1 MTERVR
7 FAPSPTGPLHIGGV
21 RTALFNYLFAKKNNG
36 VFVLR
41 VEDTDQKRKV
51 EKSEEYIFE
60 SLKWAGISP
69 DESVLNPGK
78 FGPYRQSERNEIYK
92 RYIDELIQK
101 KGAYYAFDSSERLS
115 EEREKAERKGGAFK
129 YNYEN
134 RELFENSLN
143 LSETETQN
151 RIRKGDPYVIRLW
164 IKPNEEVIGKDEIRN
179 TIRVKSNELEDKIL
193 VKADGTPTYHL
204 ANVID
209 DHCME
214 ITTVIRGEEWLPSL
228 PIHILIYE
236 KFGWDKPKFV
246 HLPLIL
252 NPSGKGKLSKRDGDK
267 NGYPVFPIRWK
278 DELDGYR
285 EKGFLP
291 AAHLNY
297 IAQLGWS
304 TNAEDEI
311 MDLKDIVREFDLK
324 NVQKGGARFDYEKAK
339 WINQQHIKRLEKEEL
354 VKLIKSKRKDLEG
367 SYDTKQIFE
376 IAELIQDRIV
386 LITDIENLCAMFLE
400 KPKEYD
406 LKILKK
412 LEKHNIIELISKIE
426 KLIEFSDIYQLKDL
440 VLTFCRKE
448 NTGMGAV
455 MQTLRM
461 AMVGNLSGPDIVEV
475 IKVIG
480 KKSTL
485 DRLKKL
491 TEFNQKN

>member
-7 FAPSPTGPLHIGGV
+7 FAPSPTGPLHIGGL
-21 RTALFNYLFAKKNNG
+21 RTALFNYLYAKKNNG
-36 VFVLR
+36 VFILR
-41 VEDTDQKRKV
+41 IEDTDQKRKI
-51 EKSEEYIFE
+51 EDSEEYIFD
-60 SLKWAGISP
+60 SLEWAGISP
-69 DESVLNPGK
+69 DESVKKPGGH
-78 FGPYRQSERNEIYK
+78 GPYRQSERNDVYK
-92 RYIDELIQK
+92 KYINELLEK
-101 KGAYYAFDSSERLS
+101 KGAYYAFDTADVLTKA
-115 EEREKAERKGGAFK
+115 REIDEKEKGAFK

-134 RELFENSLN
+134 RSSFENSLS
-143 LSETETQN
+143 LSKEETEK
-151 RIRKGDPYVIRLW
+151 RINEGVPYVIRLW
-164 IKPNEEVIGKDEIRN
+164 VNPNEEIIGEDEIRN
-179 TIRVKSNELEDKIL
+179 TIRVNSNELEDKIL
-193 VKADGTPTYHL
+193 VKADGSPTYHL

-278 DELDGYR
+278 DEFEGYK

-304 TNAEDEI
+304 SDAEDEVMNLDEI
-311 MDLKDIVREFDLK
+311 IKEFSLA

-339 WINQQHIKRLEKEEL
+339 WINQQHIRRLDREN
-354 VKLIKSKRKDLEG
+354 LINIIKGKKKDLEKTYG
-367 SYDTKQIFE
+367 TNEILE
-376 IAELIQDRIV
+376 IADLIQERIV
-386 LITDIENLCAMFLE
+386 LLEDIESLCDMFLE
-400 KPKEYD
+400 APKKYD
-406 LKILKK
+406 DKVVQK
-412 LEKHNIIELISKIE
+412 LEKHDLGELINKIE
-426 KLIEFSDIYQLKDL
+426 KLVEDVETSQLKDAIFK
-440 VLTFCRKE
+440 FCKE
-448 NTGMGAV
+448 KNMGMGIV

-461 AMVGNLSGPDIVEV
+461 AVVGNLSGPDIVEV
-475 IKVIG
+475 IKVLG

-485 DRLKKL
+485 ERLKKL
-491 TEFNQKN
+491 REFNQKN